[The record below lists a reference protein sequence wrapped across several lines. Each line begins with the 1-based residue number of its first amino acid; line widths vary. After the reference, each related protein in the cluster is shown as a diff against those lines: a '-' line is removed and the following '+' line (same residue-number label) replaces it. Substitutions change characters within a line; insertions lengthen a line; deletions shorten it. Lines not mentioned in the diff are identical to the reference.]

1 MGYPSFLSAGS
12 GHGHDDRVLPLYFY
26 HPGEYTGTSFML
38 TRCSRCHRSLVS
50 CVFFPTR
57 LCIQVWIIF
66 LLLRCGYSFL
76 FPDFWAVTVPPL
88 HASSSSSPPTNDC
101 IWRTSNRR
109 RSKKIAPLFFPF
121 SVARHFELDLG
132 RAPTEIGGLEML
144 THFRAACLI
153 INKLLCILKQPVT
166 KRLLAF
172 FCVNLFTPASLSASL
187 GVTEKTK
194 AAGNISLR
202 LELRLKFS
210 PKFFDLSTTKITRY
224 APDDS
229 GASWLIPDCWRLRD
243 TQITALSKSDYHP
256 FRPII

>member
-1 MGYPSFLSAGS
+1 M
-12 GHGHDDRVLPLYFY
+12 
-26 HPGEYTGTSFML
+26 
-38 TRCSRCHRSLVS
+38 
-50 CVFFPTR
+50 
-57 LCIQVWIIF
+57 
-66 LLLRCGYSFL
+66 
-76 FPDFWAVTVPPL
+76 VTVPPL
-88 HASSSSSPPTNDC
+88 SASSSSTPPTDSS
-101 IWRTSNRR
+101 IRRTSNRR
-109 RSKKIAPLFFPF
+109 RSKKIAPLFFPS
-121 SVARHFELDLG
+121 SVARLFELDLG

-144 THFRAACLI
+144 THFRAPRLI
-153 INKLLCILKQPVT
+153 INKLLCILKQPVA

-172 FCVNLFTPASLSASL
+172 FRVNLFTPASLSASL

-229 GASWLIPDCWRLRD
+229 GASWLSPDCRRLRD